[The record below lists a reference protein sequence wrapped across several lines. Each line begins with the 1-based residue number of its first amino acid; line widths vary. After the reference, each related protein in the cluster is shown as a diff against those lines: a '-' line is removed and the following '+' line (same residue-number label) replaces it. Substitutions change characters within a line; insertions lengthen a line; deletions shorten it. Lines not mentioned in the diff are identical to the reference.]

1 MKAVNVLTH
10 RVQAVLGRE
19 RFSGYKVA
27 KNRIYRTDQRM
38 PCLATRKI
46 SRPGLQQEIRQEIL
60 AGTVK
65 GSR

>member
-1 MKAVNVLTH
+1 VNVLTH
-10 RVQAVLGRE
+10 RVEAVLGRE

-27 KNRIYRTDQRM
+27 QSRTYRTDQRM

-46 SRPGLQQEIRQEIL
+46 SRPGLRQEIRQELL
-60 AGTVK
+60 AGAAK